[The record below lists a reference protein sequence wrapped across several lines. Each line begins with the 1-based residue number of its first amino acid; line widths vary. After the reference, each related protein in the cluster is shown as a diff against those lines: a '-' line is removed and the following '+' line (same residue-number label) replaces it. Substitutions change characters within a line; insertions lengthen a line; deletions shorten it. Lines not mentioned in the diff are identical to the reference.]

1 MPKVLGPKV
10 VGRASGAAVLL
21 AAVLAGGCSS
31 INSNLNVAPG
41 QQFVLGGG
49 QAGGFTVDATNVG
62 EGPVNLELRR
72 TDGTSTALGTLAP
85 GEQDTVSFPPG
96 AAAVVVNQS
105 SDATARVRVRIT
117 GSTDLGMRYEETG
130 G

>member
-1 MPKVLGPKV
+1 MPKVRGPKV
-10 VGRASGAAVLL
+10 VGSASGAAVLL
-21 AAVLAGGCSS
+21 AAALAGGCSS

-72 TDGTSTALGTLAP
+72 PDGTATALGTLAP
-85 GEQDTVSFPPG
+85 GARDSITFPPG

-105 SDATARVRVRIT
+105 ADTTARVRVRIT